1 MRSFLLTFVQSLLLF
16 VVILP
21 SESFAGQFL
30 TYTSYPGGSPFAFA
44 SGDFNGDGRSDLA
57 VLNSSDGNV
66 SVFLA
71 NSDGTLKTPVAYAI
85 GVNPSS
91 IAVADINGDGK
102 LDIVVAN
109 DGDPKISEF
118 GDVGILL
125 GNGDGTFRKAIQA
138 DVGSI
143 FPDNLVVAD
152 FDGDGI
158 PDLAVVTIKPAVL
171 RIYLGKGNGTFRIA
185 AKYLLA
191 GHFASILAA
200 DFNQDGKED
209 LAILDG
215 GVCRKCN
222 VVTVLLGDGDGK
234 FKSGIVTDLPWDS
247 TVMVAGDFNDD
258 ERVDLALGSGLF
270 LSGNGDGTFSIT
282 TDSVDFEFAAV
293 GDLNGDGKLDL
304 VTVEG
309 SQTATMLGNGDGTF
323 QSSTPYDVGPEP
335 VAVGALDLRG
345 NGRLDAVTVS
355 IAQGGNIGV
364 ALGNGDGTLQA
375 AREAG
380 VGGGPYPIIAADF
393 NNDKKIDLAVTEGG
407 EGDVFVFLGNG
418 DGTFDYHGG
427 ICVLTGTPGLAL
439 RSADFNHD
447 GNLDLA
453 VGNITTDRSQDI
465 GICLGNGDGTFQS
478 GMVFF
483 AGGTS
488 EMDFR
493 DFNGD
498 GNLDLAVP
506 TGGLV
511 NILLG
516 NGDGTF
522 KFPINAG
529 QGTNAVYAVAG
540 DFNGDGK
547 ADLVVEGNFTYILL
561 GKGNGKFQSAKE
573 VAPAGSSVRIGD
585 FNGDGIIDLAVLNN
599 GSVNVLLGNGNGTF
613 QSGITY
619 GSGFLGQWTVRD
631 FNHDGKLDILGITST
646 GFGILQGNGDG
657 TFQPQVNYPVSGA
670 SYLAAGDF
678 NRNGN
683 VDLAISTS
691 LNGVVVVLNSGGAP
705 TLKRRVSP

>member
-1 MRSFLLTFVQSLLLF
+1 
-16 VVILP
+16 
-21 SESFAGQFL
+21 
-30 TYTSYPGGSPFAFA
+30 
-44 SGDFNGDGRSDLA
+44 
-57 VLNSSDGNV
+57 
-66 SVFLA
+66 
-71 NSDGTLKTPVAYAI
+71 
-85 GVNPSS
+85 
-91 IAVADINGDGK
+91 
-102 LDIVVAN
+102 
-109 DGDPKISEF
+109 
-118 GDVGILL
+118 
-125 GNGDGTFRKAIQA
+125 
-138 DVGSI
+138 
-143 FPDNLVVAD
+143 
-152 FDGDGI
+152 
-158 PDLAVVTIKPAVL
+158 
-171 RIYLGKGNGTFRIA
+171 
-185 AKYLLA
+185 
-191 GHFASILAA
+191 
-200 DFNQDGKED
+200 
-209 LAILDG
+209 
-215 GVCRKCN
+215 
-222 VVTVLLGDGDGK
+222 
-234 FKSGIVTDLPWDS
+234 
-247 TVMVAGDFNDD
+247 
-258 ERVDLALGSGLF
+258 
-270 LSGNGDGTFSIT
+270 
-282 TDSVDFEFAAV
+282 
-293 GDLNGDGKLDL
+293 
-304 VTVEG
+304 
-309 SQTATMLGNGDGTF
+309 
-323 QSSTPYDVGPEP
+323 
-335 VAVGALDLRG
+335 
-345 NGRLDAVTVS
+345 
-355 IAQGGNIGV
+355 
-364 ALGNGDGTLQA
+364 
-375 AREAG
+375 
-380 VGGGPYPIIAADF
+380 
-393 NNDKKIDLAVTEGG
+393 
-407 EGDVFVFLGNG
+407 
-418 DGTFDYHGG
+418 
-427 ICVLTGTPGLAL
+427 
-439 RSADFNHD
+439 
-447 GNLDLA
+447 
-453 VGNITTDRSQDI
+453 
-465 GICLGNGDGTFQS
+465 
-478 GMVFF
+478 MVFF